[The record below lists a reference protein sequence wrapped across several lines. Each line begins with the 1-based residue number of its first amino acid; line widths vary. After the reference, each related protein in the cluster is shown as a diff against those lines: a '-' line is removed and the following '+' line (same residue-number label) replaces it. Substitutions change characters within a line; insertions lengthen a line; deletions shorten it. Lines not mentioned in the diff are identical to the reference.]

1 MSLTTIQ
8 EIERVIGALTP
19 REIEE
24 LYAWL
29 EQHCPPPID
38 TRIQSDLADG
48 RLDSTIQCALDD
60 EKSARTQPL
69 IS

>member
-1 MSLTTIQ
+1 MSLNNIQ
-8 EIERVIGALTP
+8 EIERAIGALTP

-38 TRIQSDLADG
+38 TRIQSDLATG
-48 RLDSTIQCALDD
+48 RLGSAIQRA
-60 EKSARTQPL
+60 
-69 IS
+69 